1 MATRKYEQ
9 RLRAD
14 SAQETRRRV
23 LDAVYQRL
31 REAPTEQVSIERVA
45 AMAGVS
51 RSTVYLMFG
60 SRAGLFDALGED
72 LRSRGG
78 FDRTADAA
86 GHTDARAGLM
96 ASIRASVPIFAAHRE
111 VLRVLYSMAQ
121 LNPEAVGGAVQ
132 RMGEARAA
140 GVTWHA
146 QRLAEQN
153 ALRPGVTA
161 VDAVHLLWAVTGFEF
176 FDQLYTGRALPAD
189 TVADLMV
196 AAAERAVL
204 RPGWTES
211 GRHHTA
217 TRPRH
222 P

>member
-14 SAQETRRRV
+14 AAQETRRRI
-23 LDAVYQRL
+23 LDAVYRRL
-31 REAPTEQVSIERVA
+31 CEAPTEQVSIERVA

-51 RSTVYLMFG
+51 RSTVYLVFG

-72 LRSRGG
+72 LRNRGG

-86 GHTDARAGLM
+86 GHTDARAGLLE
-96 ASIRASVPIFAAHRE
+96 SIRASVPIFAAHRE
-111 VLRVLYSMAQ
+111 VLRALYSMAQ
-121 LNPEAVGGAVQ
+121 LNPDAVGGAVQ

-140 GVTWHA
+140 GVAWHA

-153 ALRPGVTA
+153 ALRADVTA
-161 VDAVHLLWAVTGFEF
+161 ADAVHLLWAVTGFEF

-189 TVADLMV
+189 RVADLMV
-196 AAAERAVL
+196 AAAERTVL
-204 RPGWTES
+204 RPSE
-211 GRHHTA
+211 
-217 TRPRH
+217 
-222 P
+222 